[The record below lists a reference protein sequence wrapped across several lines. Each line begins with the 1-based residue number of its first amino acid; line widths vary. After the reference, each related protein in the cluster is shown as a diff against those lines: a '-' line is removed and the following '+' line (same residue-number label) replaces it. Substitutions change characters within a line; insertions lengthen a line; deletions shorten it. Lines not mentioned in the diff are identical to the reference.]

1 VCFYLIIFTFLT
13 RNIKGK
19 RSRPLLI
26 KHRLEKNEIHSSLVS
41 LKEKIDPRK
50 AEILKLFFQK
60 PTWEPERDKRDLKR
74 GAGIHAGLG
83 EEGVKKNFN
92 NPAMFKST
100 GPNGRHPRVLN
111 ELAEVFTEPLDII
124 FENSWRTD
132 EVLKTGKGQI

>member
-60 PTWEPERDKRDLKR
+60 PTWEP
-74 GAGIHAGLG
+74 AGIHAGLG